1 MKKISTSVDNAFTRQ
16 SAAPGP
22 VDFFYPQVINILRPM
37 NCRGFRAFSERNI
50 GRSGHSIFNA
60 EADLLMIGHYAKL
73 RAQ

>member
-1 MKKISTSVDNAFTRQ
+1 MKKISTSVDNTFTWR
-16 SAAPGP
+16 SAAQGP
-22 VDFFYPQVINILRPM
+22 VDFFYPQVINIPGPM
-37 NCRGFRAFSERNI
+37 NCRGFRACSERNI

>member
-1 MKKISTSVDNAFTRQ
+1 MKKMSTSVDKAFTWH
-16 SAAPGP
+16 SAVRGP

-60 EADLLMIGHYAKL
+60 EADLLMTGHYAKL